1 MEGIFAA
8 LVLLIVGSTIGS
20 VKIVNQGTE
29 VLIERL
35 GKYRTT
41 LKPGVNFIV
50 PFLDTV
56 VWEETTREQ
65 VLDIPPQ
72 EAITRDNV
80 SLKADAVVY
89 WRILDLKKAYY
100 AIDNVEKAVENLV
113 LTMLRSEIGQMEL
126 EKAFAARKELNQSV
140 LQELD
145 EATEPWGVKVTR
157 VEVRDILPARTV
169 LESMEQERAAEIK
182 KRAAILEAEGTAAY
196 MRQLSEVLK
205 SQPNGKEVFQFFLAQ
220 KYVDANYRLGE
231 SNNSKIVFMDPKAM
245 SEAITDLLSSI
256 PDSPNPNPD
265 PNHNSN
271 GHQK

>member
-8 LVLLIVGSTIGS
+8 IVLLVIGYGIGS

-29 VLIERL
+29 ALVERL
-35 GKYRTT
+35 GKYSTT
-41 LKPGVNFIV
+41 LKPGINSIV
-50 PFLDTV
+50 PFLDTI
-56 VWEETTREQ
+56 VWEESTREQ

-126 EKAFAARKELNQSV
+126 EKAFSARKELNQSI

-157 VEVRDILPARTV
+157 VEVRDILPAKTV

-182 KRAAILEAEGTAAY
+182 KRAAILEAEGTAEY
-196 MRQLSEVLK
+196 MRMLSEVLK
-205 SQPNGKEVFQFFLAQ
+205 SQPNGKEAFQFLLAQ
-220 KYVDANYRLGE
+220 KYVDANFKLSE

-245 SEAITDLLSSI
+245 SEAITDLLNSI
-256 PDSPNPNPD
+256 PDNPDVNPNP
-265 PNHNSN
+265 N